1 MRGRQNS
8 LTNTACVGWVLGV
21 SLIGAVVGY
30 TDTVAAFPGETA
42 LEMIAR
48 HGPPALPGSVQL
60 PPKLLLQAG
69 GKTPSVLVVWFQ
81 TKYHPLSLPM
91 EMEGRVVASFRF
103 DRETV
108 LKRINQGE
116 SYATWND
123 LRSDF
128 ETLFTSLTTEQFQQ
142 FLTALDRGWTVTT
155 ITHHQEPPYDLYEAV
170 SRDGK
175 LKAEFSFRTAGV
187 PSPSANDPYYG
198 GKFPDGNVWIR
209 VQRVK
214 G

>member
-1 MRGRQNS
+1 MRMTSSQCDRRRVDWF
-8 LTNTACVGWVLGV
+8 LAACVIVALG
-21 SLIGAVVGY
+21 SIPLKA
-30 TDTVAAFPGETA
+30 TAFPGETA
-42 LEMIAR
+42 MEMIMR
-48 HGPPALPGSVQL
+48 HGPPSLPGSIQL
-60 PPKLLLQAG
+60 PPKAVLQAG
-69 GKTPSVLVVWFQ
+69 KSPSVLVVWFQ
-81 TKYHPLSLPM
+81 AKYRPLSLPL

-108 LKRINQGE
+108 LRRIAQGE
-116 SYATWND
+116 SYARWND

-128 ETLFTSLTTEQFQQ
+128 ENLFTSLSTEEFQR
-142 FLTALDRGWTVTT
+142 FLAALKRGWTIEKT
-155 ITHHQEPPYDLYEAV
+155 THHQEPPYDLYEAV

-175 LKAEFSFRTAGV
+175 LKAEFSFRTPGV
-187 PSPSANDPYYG
+187 PSPSAGDPYYG